1 MLRFEF
7 FITSFNFASLSKIHH
22 EFASV
27 VDLQM
32 VKYCETYL
40 L

>member
-1 MLRFEF
+1 MLRFEL
-7 FITSFNFASLSKIHH
+7 FITFLTFAGLSKIHH

-27 VDLQM
+27 VDLQL